1 MQPHQRGAAVQCAG
15 LERLGLAVHADVAQ
29 DAAAHGG
36 DGAQDD
42 GRDDVEP
49 RRQAL
54 AHADHGPQRYRQVVQ
69 QVDDGVEIGGQLTEV
84 EHHHARD
91 GAGDDQRRLLERVDT
106 VVLQQDVAHD
116 AAGQTGDNGDA
127 RHAEYIVACAHC
139 AHGAGQTAGQRSGKL
154 QPEGDGE
161 GDVQHGALTLR
172 RRAAAARRQRRP
184 RPTPRAPQR
193 VRPRSLARW

>member
-1 MQPHQRGAAVQCAG
+1 MQRPPARRCRTVRRPGTPRPRFMQMSRRMPPPTAVMVP
-15 LERLGLAVHADVAQ
+15 RMMT
-29 DAAAHGG
+29 
-36 DGAQDD
+36 
-42 GRDDVEP
+42 DDVEP
-49 RRQAL
+49 PPTGS
-54 AHADHGPQRYRQVVQ
+54 AHADHGPQGYRQVVQ